1 MIRAWIVPCLALLT
15 VVAARGQE
23 SQGKQQD
30 DPLRQVPSKTEM
42 QKTARRMPG
51 RDSGIVAD
59 NLDRVAATA
68 NQILEILNQDA
79 GLMVELK
86 RTLAEDAG
94 ASGQILEE
102 SDLSE
107 SAVNQRLVEDLHSRV
122 LATRLL
128 QRYGYLLPRVNPDS
142 DIAAEHNLQMRARA
156 QQLER
161 TALSTVHTR
170 KRWRSLRRSATL
182 RSTALSTAR
191 IQKCCRSLRGLN
203 WTWQKLTGRR
213 RGNQCR
219 PRWRSALIMACL
231 RKHRIP

>member
-86 RTLAEDAG
+86 
-94 ASGQILEE
+94 
-102 SDLSE
+102 
-107 SAVNQRLVEDLHSRV
+107 
-122 LATRLL
+122 
-128 QRYGYLLPRVNPDS
+128 
-142 DIAAEHNLQMRARA
+142 
-156 QQLER
+156 
-161 TALSTVHTR
+161 
-170 KRWRSLRRSATL
+170 
-182 RSTALSTAR
+182 
-191 IQKCCRSLRGLN
+191 
-203 WTWQKLTGRR
+203 
-213 RGNQCR
+213 
-219 PRWRSALIMACL
+219 
-231 RKHRIP
+231 